1 MKKSNFKTTTKTSS
15 GFLLWQTTTLWQR
28 DIKMGLEEVNLN
40 HSAFVLLASLL
51 WFEEQEDIVTQTTLI
66 THTKLDKMTVSKSLK
81 GLEQSLYITR
91 SENEFDT
98 RAKTIVLTN
107 VGRELAIKAV
117 AIVEAIDERF
127 FSPLTVDE
135 KEVLNGL
142 FEKLNKSKAKNVR
155 SNI

>member
-15 GFLLWQTTTLWQR
+15 GFLLWKTTTLWQR
-28 DIKMGLEEVNLN
+28 AIKTGLEEVGLS

-51 WFEEQEDIVTQTTLI
+51 WFEEQEEVVTQTTLI
-66 THTKLDKMTVSKSLK
+66 SHTKLDKMTVSKSLK
-81 GLEQSLYITR
+81 GLEKSLYITR

-117 AIVEAIDERF
+117 AIVEEIDERF

-135 KEVLNGL
+135 QEVLNGL
-142 FEKLNKSKAKNVR
+142 FGKLNLAKVKKDV
-155 SNI
+155 S

>member
-28 DIKMGLEEVNLN
+28 AIKTGLEEVSLS

-51 WFEEQEDIVTQTTLI
+51 WFEEQEEVVTQTTLI
-66 THTKLDKMTVSKSLK
+66 SHTKLDKMTVSKSLK
-81 GLEQSLYITR
+81 GLEKSLYITR

-117 AIVEAIDERF
+117 AIVEAIDEHF
-127 FSPLTVDE
+127 FSPLTMDE

-142 FEKLNKSKAKNVR
+142 FGKLNLAKVKKDV
-155 SNI
+155 S